1 MKNNRKWWKTATT
14 CCQITM
20 GHNLLLIEK
29 IKNKDTRRIYAE
41 NIIKN
46 GWNRNT
52 LAIQIE
58 TEFYILKIGMI

>member
-1 MKNNRKWWKTATT
+1 
-14 CCQITM
+14 M